1 MGVQVFEGIQFSHAF
16 QPIIDIEKKAIVS
29 YEVLLRGP
37 KGEPPFFV
45 FDQIKNDDL
54 ICFDEFNR
62 EHALTF
68 VARQG
73 IECSLNLNYTPSA
86 MLQDDGYSVI
96 ETINKAK
103 ELGLSPRQ
111 LVVEIVES
119 ERIEDYKELAGI
131 LNKLRK
137 EQVVIALDDFGAGY
151 AGLNMLADVQPDLI
165 KIDMALIRNIHEN
178 GPRQSIVRA
187 IHNVCEDLAIDVLAE
202 GVETQEEFGWLRK
215 NKITLY
221 QGYLFAKPAFE
232 RFEGLDELLFDPF

>member
-1 MGVQVFEGIQFSHAF
+1 MFDSVRFSHAF

-37 KGEPPFFV
+37 NGEPPFFV
-45 FDQIKNDDL
+45 FDQIANDDL
-54 ICFDEFNR
+54 ICFDEYNR

-68 VARQG
+68 VASKG
-73 IECSLNLNYTPSA
+73 IHCSLNLNYTPSA
-86 MLQDDGYSVI
+86 MLQDDGLSVI
-96 ETINKAK
+96 ETIGKAK
-103 ELGLSPRQ
+103 ELGFLANQ

-119 ERIEDYKELAGI
+119 ERIEDYKELARI

-187 IHNVCEDLAIDVLAE
+187 IHNVCQDLAIDVLAE
-202 GVETQEEFGWLRK
+202 GVETLEEFAWLRK
-215 NKITLY
+215 SNITLY
-221 QGYLFAKPAFE
+221 QGYLFARPAFE
-232 RFEGLDELLFDPF
+232 QLEDVGDLLLDPFRI